1 LFEEHNLTDTA
12 SPESEESRPLKLR
25 ILRVA
30 PIVLILGLLVHLL
43 LPRLDTITDSLKT
56 LRSLAPWAIAI
67 AALMEFLSYVAN
79 GALLQSIVTLSG
91 DRIALRRAAAIEIGA
106 GTVALVAAG
115 ALGFG
120 AAIYKWTRDSGV
132 SGNTAMLTS
141 WLPSMFD
148 AVSLI
153 LFALISGVE
162 LLLFHRLS
170 RITSSAL
177 IIVVS
182 LLTIVI
188 GGTIVLLARHDWMM
202 AVASRASRLVK
213 RIRPKWDDA
222 GLMRGAKGA
231 AKTWRQLQH
240 GGWIR
245 PFLCSLMNLIF
256 DLLCLRYAFLAAG
269 QPLRLSLLLAGYG
282 VPLLLGRASFIPG
295 GVAVVEVAMA
305 ALFGGLGV
313 PANAAVVAVLTYRL
327 LSFWLPALIGI
338 PIAATLQAHRREEK
352 TA

>member
-1 LFEEHNLTDTA
+1 
-12 SPESEESRPLKLR
+12 
-25 ILRVA
+25 
-30 PIVLILGLLVHLL
+30 
-43 LPRLDTITDSLKT
+43 
-56 LRSLAPWAIAI
+56 
-67 AALMEFLSYVAN
+67 
-79 GALLQSIVTLSG
+79 
-91 DRIALRRAAAIEIGA
+91 
-106 GTVALVAAG
+106 
-115 ALGFG
+115 
-120 AAIYKWTRDSGV
+120 
-132 SGNTAMLTS
+132 MLTS

-153 LFALISGVE
+153 LFALIGGVE

-188 GGTIVLLARHDWMM
+188 GCTIVLLARHDWMM

-213 RIRPKWDDA
+213 RIRPKWDDS

-245 PFLCSLMNLIF
+245 PFLCSLMNLVF

-269 QPLRLSLLLAGYG
+269 QPLRLSFLLAGYG